1 MQNNRKISGYTL
13 IELMLTITILAIVV
27 SLAVPPMQD
36 FFTRHKNE
44 TVGRKLFDLIM
55 LSRSK
60 AYGHS
65 EIYTL
70 CPSTDGES
78 CGTDWAQGALVFVD
92 RDGNGERATDERIER
107 VLPKLDDDASLEW
120 RSFNSKSYLQ
130 YRPSGLT
137 LNQNGN
143 FAYCPPNGEEKYG
156 WIIVLNATGRPYFGK
171 DSDGDGIVENGS
183 GDNLSCTTES

>member
-1 MQNNRKISGYTL
+1 MQTIQKFSGYTL
-13 IELMLTITILAIVV
+13 IELMLTITILAIVT

-36 FFTRHKNE
+36 FLTRYRNE
-44 TVGRKLFDLIM
+44 TIGRKLFDLIS

-60 AYGHS
+60 AYGHGR
-65 EIYTL
+65 IYTL
-70 CPSTDGES
+70 CPSSDSES
-78 CGTDWAQGALVFVD
+78 CGSDWARGALLFID
-92 RDGNGERATDERIER
+92 NDGNGERDTDERIER
-107 VLPKLDDDASLEW
+107 VLPKLDEGASLEW

-130 YRPSGLT
+130 YRPNGLT

-143 FAYCPPNGEEKYG
+143 FAYCPPSGEEKYG

-183 GDNLSCTTES
+183 GDNLSCATEA